1 MPENLFKTMSFW
13 NELNIPFFALAPMED
28 VTDTAFRELIMSIST
43 PGSLQVVFSEFTSV
57 DGFLDYRGHDKVA
70 ERLVI
75 SNTEKKLLKELG
87 IRIVAQIWGNEP
99 EKFHKTAARIYQDYD
114 FDGIDI
120 NMGCPVK
127 KIVRHNACSGLIGFP
142 DLAREIVEATREGS
156 PLPVSVKTR
165 TGLKTHQTE
174 AWVENLLKAKPAA
187 ITLHGRTQKQLSDGK
202 ASWEEISKAAAVRN
216 SLYPS
221 TPIIGNGDIISY
233 RDGLEHAADY
243 GVDGIMVGTGIF
255 KDPWLFNP
263 DTTFH
268 SPSEKLQVLLR
279 HIDLFEKTWGSNK
292 NYNILKRFFKIYVTG
307 FPGAS
312 SIRDQL
318 MHVSEPDSF
327 KEIISKAMIL
337 VQENNAEKTS

>member
-1 MPENLFKTMSFW
+1 MNFW
-13 NELNIPFFALAPMED
+13 NNLNRPFFALAPMED
-28 VTDTAFRELIMSIST
+28 VTDTAFRELIMSISAR
-43 PGSLQVVFSEFTSV
+43 GCLQVVFSEFTSV

-75 SNTEKKLLKELG
+75 SDTEKTLLKERG

-99 EKFHKTAARIYQDYD
+99 EKFYNTAARIYQDYN

-127 KIVRHNACSGLIGFP
+127 KIVKHNACSGLIGYP
-142 DLAREIVEATREGS
+142 DLAGEIIIATREGS

-165 TGLKTHQTE
+165 TGLKAHQTE
-174 AWVENLLKAKPAA
+174 AWIENLLKAKPAA
-187 ITLHGRTQKQLSDGK
+187 ITLHGRTQKQLSDGN
-202 ASWEEISKAAAVRN
+202 ASWEEINKAVQVRN
-216 SLYPS
+216 RLSPS

-233 RDGLEHAADY
+233 QDGLEHAARY
-243 GVDGIMVGTGIF
+243 NTDGIMVGTGIF
-255 KDPWLFNP
+255 KDPWLFNSE
-263 DTTFH
+263 TTPH
-268 SPSEKLQVLLR
+268 LPLEKLRILLR
-279 HIDLFEKTWGSNK
+279 HIDLFEKTRKTSK

-318 MHVSEPDSF
+318 MHVSEPERF
-327 KEIISKAMIL
+327 KEIINKAMNHI
-337 VQENNAEKTS
+337 QEDHTALD